1 MGPVEVGVGETY
13 RCCSPEVATRGQ
25 QVWDEALT
33 LSIVVPAFN
42 EAPRLAE
49 RAGRLNDAANE
60 GIIDPRSTQLIVV
73 DDGSTDDTARIA
85 ELLLGPV
92 FPRLRVLRL
101 LTNSGKGAA
110 VRAGAAAAD
119 APVVAF
125 MDADMSVDPSQIPR
139 LLAAMEEADVV
150 IGSRSLADSTVDT
163 KNGHRVVMG
172 RTFNFFVNAMT
183 NVGFKDTQCGFKAF
197 RTPVARILFHLMMV
211 DRFAFDVEL
220 LTLARQLGLQVTE
233 VPVQWTDADN
243 STVRPLADSMSMAL
257 DVFRMHWRRDRPSIP
272 ALVVGAHDMS
282 QDLDRAQTLADAF
295 GVFRKTDPIFPLPE
309 DRALILLP
317 LCRSDEINGAA
328 FRLGGSSSN
337 LMVDRRL
344 VSCAELME
352 MKPLATMKAAVPA
365 GVAADPHTS
374 QRLTL
379 LSNHDVRSYKCV
391 GSESISRLEV

>member
-1 MGPVEVGVGETY
+1 M
-13 RCCSPEVATRGQ
+13 
-25 QVWDEALT
+25 WDEALT

-49 RAGRLNDAANE
+49 RAGRLNDAALD
-60 GIIDPRSTQLIVV
+60 GIIDPRTTQLIVV
-73 DDGSTDDTARIA
+73 DDGSTDDTALVA
-85 ELLLGPV
+85 ELLLGPI

-125 MDADMSVDPSQIPR
+125 MDADMSVDPAQIPR
-139 LLAAMEEADVV
+139 LLAAMEGADVV

-163 KNGHRVVMG
+163 KNGHRVIMG
-172 RTFNFFVNAMT
+172 RTFNFLVNAMT

-197 RTPVARILFHLMMV
+197 RTPVARILFHLMMI

-220 LTLARQLGLQVTE
+220 LSLARQLGMQITE
-233 VPVQWTDADN
+233 VPVQWADADN
-243 STVRPLADSMSMAL
+243 STVRPIADSISMAL
-257 DVFRMHWRRDRPSIP
+257 DVCRTHWRRDRPAIP

-282 QDLDRAQTLADAF
+282 REPDRAQTLAEAF
-295 GVFRKTDPIFPLPE
+295 GSFRKTDPIFPLPQ

-317 LCRSDEINGAA
+317 LCQTDEINGAA

-337 LMVDRRL
+337 LVVDRRL
-344 VSCAELME
+344 VSCADLME
-352 MKPLATMKAAVPA
+352 MKPLATMKVGAHARA
-365 GVAADPHTS
+365 GIDLPTGR
-374 QRLTL
+374 RLTRRSAL
-379 LSNHDVRSYKCV
+379 DVRRYEPVS
-391 GSESISRLEV
+391 SESVSRLEA